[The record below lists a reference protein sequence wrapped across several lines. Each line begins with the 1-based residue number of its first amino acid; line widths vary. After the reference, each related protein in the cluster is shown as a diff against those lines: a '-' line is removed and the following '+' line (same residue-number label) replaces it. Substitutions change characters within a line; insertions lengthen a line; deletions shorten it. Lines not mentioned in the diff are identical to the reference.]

1 MGAAMGLARSGVA
14 EHLAGNIVFLAVPAE
29 EFVEIDYRIGLV
41 KSGATSFLTG
51 KQELV
56 KQGKFED
63 IDMAVMI
70 HTTGPDVTE
79 GSMGVACSSNG
90 FLAKNIR
97 FTGKASHAGGSPEK
111 GVNALYAAQLALNA
125 INAQRETFR
134 DDDCVRVHP
143 IITKGGD
150 LVNIIPADVTMETYV
165 RAKTADA
172 ILDAAHKVD
181 RSLRGAAMAMGCR
194 VEIETVPGNLPLR
207 NDPALTDV
215 FRSNA
220 EQLFGE
226 DGFREYGHGG
236 GSTDAG
242 DLSQFMPVLHPVMT
256 GAAGTH
262 HQTDWHIADPDAG
275 YMAPAKTLAMMA
287 VDLLSDEGSRAREV
301 LDLFEPTMS
310 REEYLDRQQAV
321 FKTESFSE

>member
-1 MGAAMGLARSGVA
+1 M
-14 EHLAGNIVFLAVPAE
+14 
-29 EFVEIDYRIGLV
+29 
-41 KSGATSFLTG
+41 
-51 KQELV
+51 

-134 DDDCVRVHP
+134 DGDCVRVHP